1 MSPTIVGVDIGSR
14 SVRAVELKNPASS
27 KPTITR
33 FHEVP
38 LPETAVRRGEVIEV
52 GTVST
57 ALKTLW
63 STGGFTAR
71 NVVLGMG
78 GQPVFVRDLTVPKAP
93 LAQIREALPFHVQ
106 ELLPVP
112 VTDTLLDFYPVAE
125 GRGEHGPVVSGLLVA
140 AIKESVS
147 NNVAAALHAGL
158 RPVHVDLV
166 PFALVRALT
175 PIRTFKGRSAVVTI
189 GATTMNLIVV
199 HDGVP
204 QFVRIIPGGG
214 NDLDKAL
221 STRMGVPPV
230 EAEQLKLRIGM
241 NAARATPDERP
252 IVETIYHSVGELLT
266 GIRNTLNY
274 YYTSAKPAA
283 PLDRVILSGGGA
295 RLDGFEAALAD
306 AIGLQVQRV
315 DAFGAAVVPAALRKR
330 ISPAH
335 ADPMAT
341 AFGLALGSKP

>member
-1 MSPTIVGVDIGSR
+1 
-14 SVRAVELKNPASS
+14 
-27 KPTITR
+27 
-33 FHEVP
+33 
-38 LPETAVRRGEVIEV
+38 
-52 GTVST
+52 
-57 ALKTLW
+57 
-63 STGGFTAR
+63 
-71 NVVLGMG
+71 
-78 GQPVFVRDLTVPKAP
+78 
-93 LAQIREALPFHVQ
+93 
-106 ELLPVP
+106 
-112 VTDTLLDFYPVAE
+112 VAE

-241 NAARATPDERP
+241 NAARATPDE
-252 IVETIYHSVGELLT
+252 
-266 GIRNTLNY
+266 
-274 YYTSAKPAA
+274 
-283 PLDRVILSGGGA
+283 
-295 RLDGFEAALAD
+295 
-306 AIGLQVQRV
+306 
-315 DAFGAAVVPAALRKR
+315 
-330 ISPAH
+330 
-335 ADPMAT
+335 
-341 AFGLALGSKP
+341 